1 MPLLAKDDQGVRT
14 GVCHDRI
21 ELRDSV
27 DDDKADPDEAWR
39 MLVKA
44 LVMLFAPSESRP
56 EDQGEWLQVTSID
69 RTCYPA
75 PFCRGDCGF

>member
-1 MPLLAKDDQGVRT
+1 MPLLAKDDQGVMT

-39 MLVKA
+39 MLVGDSWKA
-44 LVMLFAPSESRP
+44 LAMLFARQNR
-56 EDQGEWLQVTSID
+56 DQRIKVNG
-69 RTCYPA
+69 
-75 PFCRGDCGF
+75 CR